1 MHSDS
6 RVTDLMVFTLELHQF
21 FYKYQNKRQ
30 SILPMQSLQ
39 LYDWTSVES
48 SQKGNSQLLCLH
60 III

>member
-1 MHSDS
+1 
-6 RVTDLMVFTLELHQF
+6 MVFTLELHQF